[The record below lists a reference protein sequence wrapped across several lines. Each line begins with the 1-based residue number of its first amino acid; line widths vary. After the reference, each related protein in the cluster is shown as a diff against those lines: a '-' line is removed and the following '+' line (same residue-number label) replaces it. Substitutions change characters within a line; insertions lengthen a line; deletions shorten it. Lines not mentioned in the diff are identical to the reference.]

1 MYNNEM
7 ERLFAEGGI
16 NDQGG
21 TTDPVSGNDVPPGAL
36 KAEVRDDIDA
46 KLSEGEFVFSAD
58 VVRYIGLSNLMK
70 IRDKAKEGLLK
81 MEDIGQMGNAEQ
93 VSDGEALHEDDFEGT
108 IDEVMSEVDN
118 EQSQGFAEGGMVQH
132 YETGGFAQPGT
143 DYLAKYNIPRTAIT
157 NQALDVRGYKN
168 KEGRM
173 IFITFF
179 NGKPSIPIPGGYEY
193 AGTGQE
199 LAGAMTAPKTTAT
212 TTDTTGTT
220 TANVKTGGGD
230 GYGGKTGDGTEGSGT
245 GDTGSY
251 GSFSS
256 TKQKIGQLAADN
268 PFGGILGFVA
278 KQWGIETVK
287 QENENF
293 RAELDS
299 LQSQLTDTE
308 KAVYALNP
316 LALNPAQQAAERMTS
331 KESLSAPGDFGSS
344 PSPDPGAK
352 NDPGTVGGW
361 GSRDA
366 GGGDGSGSGGGDGG
380 PGSGGRGG
388 GIGGGG
394 AGAGQGGTG
403 GAGRGG
409 SIGGGG
415 MGSAGNGGPGGGDGG
430 GGGGDGGACVDP
442 NTLILLSSGA
452 EIAAGLLKVG
462 DFVLTLHENTFEY
475 GAFEVTHAETIQQ
488 PKSIIK
494 FTDASEITTSNSHKF
509 LLTSREWK
517 RVEDLNKGD
526 TIETG
531 LNVNADGFKVVAS
544 VEKIDVGDVVKL
556 TIDQAHTYIS
566 NGLVSHNKFAKGGL
580 VSKPKKK
587 AANKKSGLASR

>member
-1 MYNNEM
+1 MYNNET

-16 NDQGG
+16 NDEGG

-199 LAGAMTAPKTTAT
+199 LAGAMTAPKTTAAVTDATIT
-212 TTDTTGTT
+212 TP
-220 TANVKTGGGD
+220 ANVKTGGGP
-230 GYGGKTGDGTEGSGT
+230 GPGGKTGDGTDGSGT
-245 GDTGSY
+245 GGTGSY
-251 GSFSS
+251 GSYSG
-256 TKQKIGQLAADN
+256 TKQALGMMAQNA
-268 PFGGILGFVA
+268 PFGGLLGFVA

-299 LQSQLTDTE
+299 LQSKLTDTE
-308 KAVYALNP
+308 KTVYALNP
-316 LALNPAQQAAERMTS
+316 LALDPAQQQQQLLEQQQQQQGITTTTS
-331 KESLSAPGDFGSS
+331 RSMVGDSKTS
-344 PSPDPGAK
+344 
-352 NDPGTVGGW
+352 
-361 GSRDA
+361 
-366 GGGDGSGSGGGDGG
+366 GSGSKSSVDGKTGSVTAG
-380 PGSGGRGG
+380 PIGTVSGKE
-388 GIGGGG
+388 
-394 AGAGQGGTG
+394 GGTTG
-403 GAGRGG
+403 D
-409 SIGGGG
+409 
-415 MGSAGNGGPGGGDGG
+415 GGGDGG
-430 GGGGDGGACVDP
+430 GGGGATGGK
-442 NTLILLSSGA
+442 G
-452 EIAAGLLKVG
+452 G
-462 DFVLTLHENTFEY
+462 
-475 GAFEVTHAETIQQ
+475 
-488 PKSIIK
+488 
-494 FTDASEITTSNSHKF
+494 DASGGGN
-509 LLTSREWK
+509 
-517 RVEDLNKGD
+517 
-526 TIETG
+526 TG
-531 LNVNADGFKVVAS
+531 TRG
-544 VEKIDVGDVVKL
+544 G
-556 TIDQAHTYIS
+556 
-566 NGLVSHNKFAKGGL
+566 FAKGGL
-580 VSKPKKK
+580 VSKSQKKS
-587 AANKKSGLASR
+587 ANKKSGLASR

>member
-1 MYNNEM
+1 MGVKA
-7 ERLFAEGGI
+7 LGAEI
-16 NDQGG
+16 VATQNA
-21 TTDPVSGNDVPPGAL
+21 N
-36 KAEVRDDIDA
+36 
-46 KLSEGEFVFSAD
+46 F
-58 VVRYIGLSNLMK
+58 
-70 IRDKAKEGLLK
+70 AKEL
-81 MEDIGQMGNAEQ
+81 NA
-93 VSDGEALHEDDFEGT
+93 L
-108 IDEVMSEVDN
+108 
-118 EQSQGFAEGGMVQH
+118 
-132 YETGGFAQPGT
+132 
-143 DYLAKYNIPRTAIT
+143 
-157 NQALDVRGYKN
+157 QAN
-168 KEGRM
+168 M
-173 IFITFF
+173 
-179 NGKPSIPIPGGYEY
+179 
-193 AGTGQE
+193 
-199 LAGAMTAPKTTAT
+199 T
-212 TTDTTGTT
+212 TTE
-220 TANVKTGGGD
+220 KT
-230 GYGGKTGDGTEGSGT
+230 
-245 GDTGSY
+245 
-251 GSFSS
+251 
-256 TKQKIGQLAADN
+256 
-268 PFGGILGFVA
+268 
-278 KQWGIETVK
+278 
-287 QENENF
+287 
-293 RAELDS
+293 
-299 LQSQLTDTE
+299 
-308 KAVYALNP
+308 VYAFNP
-316 LALNPAQQAAERMTS
+316 LAMDPAQQAQAA
-331 KESLSAPGDFGSS
+331 SLSAPGDFGSS
-344 PSPDPGAK
+344 TSPDSGAK

-366 GGGDGSGSGGGDGG
+366 GGGTGSGSGGGDGG

-403 GAGRGG
+403 GEGRGG

-415 MGSAGNGGPGGGDGG
+415 MGSAGNGGPAGGDGKGGGD
-430 GGGGDGGACVDP
+430 GGGDGGACVDP
-442 NTLILLSSGA
+442 NTLILLASGA

-580 VSKPKKK
+580 VSKSQKKS
-587 AANKKSGLASR
+587 ANKKSGLASR